1 MVDKEMLSAISD
13 LLEEKLE
20 QKLEEKLEEKLE
32 KKLDEKLE
40 EKLSTIKCKFD
51 SMESE
56 INTINRR
63 LDNVEQ
69 DVRHIRVVQLE
80 NDVIPRISTIESCY
94 LDTYKRYQKSTDKI
108 DGIAGDVEILKL
120 TVSEHS
126 GRLAQ
131 LPV

>member
-20 QKLEEKLEEKLE
+20 QKLEQKLEE
-32 KKLDEKLE
+32 KLDEKLE
-40 EKLSTIKCKFD
+40 EKLSTIKCKID

-80 NDVIPRISTIESCY
+80 NDVIPHISTIESCY
-94 LDTYKRYQKSTDKI
+94 LDTYQRYQKSTDKI
-108 DGIAGDVEILKL
+108 DGIADDVEILKL